1 MDAEKQKDT
10 LHKPQIEWKN
20 ISVFN
25 FLKKKKQENM
35 LSLEKV
41 KGKRKRKKREK
52 KSLTEWHAPNQTRYT
67 DGVQSKSTRPRE

>member
-1 MDAEKQKDT
+1 
-10 LHKPQIEWKN
+10 
-20 ISVFN
+20 
-25 FLKKKKQENM
+25 M